1 MIDHVAVAI
10 LLITTGLK
18 ILLIPAYHSTDFEVH
33 RNWLAITHSKPW
45 QEWYTDEASPSE
57 WTLDYPPLFA
67 WMEYCL
73 SHIAKFFDPAMLDVN
88 NLNYASRETI
98 RFQRYSVLFTEGLLL
113 AVTWWVTRCWPA
125 CRRRLAL
132 FLVAANPG
140 IIIVDHIHFQYNGIL
155 LGIFV
160 LSIWTVA
167 SGFEILGA
175 ALFAALLCFK
185 HIFLYA
191 APAFFVFLL
200 RYYCRGS
207 KQVAISRFI
216 SLGIVVLTIFLLSL
230 GPFIFSAGQGVQL
243 AQRMFP
249 VSRGLLHAYW
259 APNFWALYAA
269 ADKLLAMI
277 LPCFEKFPFLVNLL
291 PKLNAAAGTISSTKA
306 TLTGGLVG
314 EASFTILLNISSSM
328 TMLCVLCSM
337 LPCLISTW
345 RRPLAGRFARAAVHA
360 TLTAYMFGYHVHEK
374 AILMPLIPL
383 ALLAAGGTDSEAPRE
398 FAFLSIVGT
407 YSLFPLLIRNEEY
420 GIKIL
425 LLVVYLSIGLPWL
438 QDLEYWTELGRLTL
452 YAAGKEQEEEEERRN
467 GARGGGSK
475 KSAASFPPSFS
486 SRNSRY
492 IVLFSSIESIY
503 LWGLVPLELYCLVGH
518 KLLFGQSNKLPFL
531 PLLLTSVYCA
541 AGNMYCWLKMTR
553 RYCTELLGNT
563 SDKKKKKKRSG
574 KSAVQD
580 QESSKGNVAT
590 ARGRAGGG
598 NVMLFQD

>member
-1 MIDHVAVAI
+1 MIDRVAVAI

-33 RNWLAITHSKPW
+33 RNWLAITYSKPW
-45 QEWYTDEASPSE
+45 QEWYTDEASTSE

-67 WMEYCL
+67 WMEYFL
-73 SHIAKFFDPAMLDVN
+73 SHIAKFFDPEMLEVTN
-88 NLNYASRETI
+88 INYASRETI
-98 RFQRYSVLFTEGLLL
+98 RFQRYSVICTEGLLL
-113 AVTWWVTRCWPA
+113 AATWWVTRRWPA

-175 ALFAALLCFK
+175 ALFAILLCFK

-207 KQVAISRFI
+207 KVAILRFI
-216 SLGIVVLTIFLLSL
+216 SLGTVVLIIFGAAL
-230 GPFIFSAGQGVQL
+230 GPFIFTAGQGVQL
-243 AQRMFP
+243 AKRLFP

-269 ADKLLAMI
+269 ADKILAIMLPRFERI
-277 LPCFEKFPFLVNLL
+277 LYLNLL
-291 PKLNAAAGTISSTKA
+291 PKTATADIISKKA

-314 EASFTILLNISSSM
+314 EASFSILPNISSRT

-345 RRPLAGRFARAAVHA
+345 RRPLPGRFARAAVSA

-374 AILMPLIPL
+374 AILMSLLPL

-398 FAFLSIVGT
+398 FVFLSIVGT

-420 GIKIL
+420 GIKIM
-425 LLVVYLSIGLPWL
+425 LLVVYLLIALPWL
-438 QDLEYWTELGRLTL
+438 KDPEYWTELGKLTFL
-452 YAAGKEQEEEEERRN
+452 AGGKEEEENCDSVGCER
-467 GARGGGSK
+467 K
-475 KSAASFPPSFS
+475 KYTPPSSSSSS
-486 SRNSRY
+486 SRSRRA
-492 IVLFSSIESIY
+492 VLFTSIESLY
-503 LWGLVPLELYCLVGH
+503 LWGLIPLELYCLVGH
-518 KLLFGQSNKLPFL
+518 KLLFGQSNTLPFL

-541 AGNMYCWLKMTR
+541 AGNMYCWMKMTG
-553 RYCTELLGNT
+553 RYCVELLGSMSGKKN
-563 SDKKKKKKRSG
+563 KKKTSG
-574 KSAVQD
+574 SRAVQ
-580 QESSKGNVAT
+580 QEQGSKGT
-590 ARGRAGGG
+590 AAAGGG
-598 NVMLFQD
+598 ARQNRFSRRKVPHQH

>member
-1 MIDHVAVAI
+1 MIDRVAVAI

-67 WMEYCL
+67 WMEYFL
-73 SHIAKFFDPAMLDVN
+73 SHIAKFFDPEMLNVDN
-88 NLNYASRETI
+88 FDYASRETI
-98 RFQRYSVLFTEGLLL
+98 RFQRYSVIFTEGLLL
-113 AVTWWVTRCWPA
+113 AATWWVTRRWPA

-140 IIIVDHIHFQYNGIL
+140 IIIVDHIHFQYNGNL

-167 SGFEILGA
+167 SGSELLGA
-175 ALFAALLCFK
+175 ALFASLLCFK

-207 KQVAISRFI
+207 IKVSVLRFI
-216 SLGIVVLTIFLLSL
+216 SLGIVVLTILGVSL
-230 GPFIFSAGQGVQL
+230 GPFIFLAGQGGQL

-269 ADKLLAMI
+269 ADKVLAIVLLRFGKI
-277 LPCFEKFPFLVNLL
+277 SLLDNLL
-291 PKLNAAAGTISSTKA
+291 PKTAVAGMISKKA

-314 EASFTILLNISSSM
+314 EASFTILPNISSSM

-337 LPCLISTW
+337 LPCLITTW
-345 RRPLAGRFARAAVHA
+345 RRPLPGRFARAAVTT
-360 TLTAYMFGYHVHEK
+360 TLTAFMFGYHVHEK
-374 AILMPLIPL
+374 AILMPLIPF

-398 FAFLSIVGT
+398 FAFLSIIGT

-420 GIKIL
+420 GIKIM
-425 LLVVYLSIGLPWL
+425 LLVVYLSVGLPWL
-438 QDLEYWTELGRLTL
+438 QDPEYWTELGKLTL
-452 YAAGKEQEEEEERRN
+452 LNAEEEKKEN
-467 GARGGGSK
+467 GDGGVGSK
-475 KSAASFPPSFS
+475 NSALPPLTSP
-486 SRNSRY
+486 SRSRRA
-492 IVLFSSIESIY
+492 VLFTSLECLY
-503 LWGLVPLELYCLVGH
+503 LWGLIPLELYCLVGH

-541 AGNMYCWLKMTR
+541 AGNMYCWLKMTG
-553 RYCTELLGNT
+553 RYCAELVGNT
-563 SDKKKKKKRSG
+563 SDKKKKNMGKKKADKGNAVQEQQSG
-574 KSAVQD
+574 K
-580 QESSKGNVAT
+580 GT
-590 ARGRAGGG
+590 AAASGRAGQRITRSRRY
-598 NVMLFQD
+598 VPRQH